1 MMQPKKNSRGK
12 NHVIMITQSFS
23 HSWQS
28 LRTAG
33 LHHKVCKEQNKESI
47 QEERLQRTEE
57 CIL

>member
-1 MMQPKKNSRGK
+1 
-12 NHVIMITQSFS
+12 MITQSFS